1 MPGRNNSVFDLNGS
15 WHLDKRCRLH
25 FFIIRKAL
33 RADSLFWKKG
43 MIMFTRKD
51 LIKLLAPLIVEQIL
65 AVLVGMVDVVMV
77 ASVGEA
83 AVSGVS
89 LVDSI
94 SLLIIQ
100 LLAALATGGAVVS
113 AQYLGKKKSGD
124 ACRAAAQLLLITTMV
139 SLVISAVALLGNRHL
154 LTAVFGRVDGDV
166 MGNAMIYFRISALS
180 YPFLAVYN
188 SCAALYR
195 SMGNSKVSMMT
206 SIVMNGINVVG
217 NAVCIFGLRMG
228 VEGVAIPTL
237 ISRAVAAV
245 IMLVLIQNP
254 GNIIRIHNLRE
265 IRLEMGMVK
274 RILSIGIPNGLENGM
289 FQFGKI
295 ALQSLVSSLGTV
307 AIAGYAVA
315 SNLVT
320 LQYLPGNA
328 IGLGLITIVGQCVGA
343 GEYQQAKEYTKKL
356 VLLNYLV
363 AGIMCVSML
372 FFSRQLVGIYQL
384 SEGAGNLSRQ
394 MITAHSLA
402 MLVWPL
408 AFTLPY
414 TLRASFDAKYTMTV
428 SVVSMWVFRIGF
440 AYVFVKVLQIGVMGI
455 WYGMFIDWV
464 VRGLFFGKRFIS
476 YGKKNKKTLV

>member
-1 MPGRNNSVFDLNGS
+1 
-15 WHLDKRCRLH
+15 
-25 FFIIRKAL
+25 
-33 RADSLFWKKG
+33 
-43 MIMFTRKD
+43 MFTRKD

-113 AQYLGKKKSGD
+113 AQYLGKKKTQD
-124 ACRAAAQLLLITTMV
+124 ACRSAAQLLLVTVVV
-139 SLVISAVALLGNRHL
+139 SILISAFALIGNSWL
-154 LTAVFGRVDGDV
+154 LAAIFGNVEEEV
-166 MGNAMIYFRISALS
+166 MRNAMIYFNISALS

-195 SMGNSKVSMMT
+195 SMGNSKVSMLT
-206 SIVMNGINVVG
+206 SMFMNGINIVG
-217 NAVCIFGLRMG
+217 NAICIYGLRMG

-237 ISRAVAAV
+237 VSRAFAAV
-245 IMLVLIQNP
+245 AMFVLIQNP
-254 GNIIRIHNLRE
+254 NNVIRIYDIKS
-265 IRLEMGMVK
+265 IRIERNMIR

-363 AGIMCVSML
+363 VVVMCCVML
-372 FFSRQLVGIYQL
+372 LLRGQLVGLYQL
-384 SEGAGNLSRQ
+384 SKESAELSRE
-394 MITAHSLA
+394 MITAHSIA

-414 TLRASFDAKYTMTV
+414 TLRASFDAKFTMTV
-428 SVVSMWVFRIGF
+428 SVASMWIFRIGF
-440 AYVFVKVLQIGVMGI
+440 AYLFVRVLNVGVMGI
-455 WYGMFIDWV
+455 WYGMFIDWC
-464 VRGLFFGKRFIS
+464 VRGLVFSGRFSGFEKRRS
-476 YGKKNKKTLV
+476 DLM